1 VLQSVELNGSMPVR
15 DSKIVGDGDG
25 RPPLGVYRSN
35 STLDVEGVHWSPA

>member
-1 VLQSVELNGSMPVR
+1 VVQSVELNGGVTVR
-15 DSKIVGDGDG
+15 DWTVMEDGDG